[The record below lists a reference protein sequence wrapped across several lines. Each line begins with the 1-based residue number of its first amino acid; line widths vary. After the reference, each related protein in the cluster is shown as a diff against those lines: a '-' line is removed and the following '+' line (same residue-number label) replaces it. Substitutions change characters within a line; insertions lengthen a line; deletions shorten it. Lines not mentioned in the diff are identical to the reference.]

1 MGKDYLNRPV
11 EGHTLKE
18 YLMKIS
24 DDKLKL
30 FDNEGDLRSY
40 LKINGQSG
48 NAIEESV
55 NRWKNLN
62 TEDSVSQKTTM
73 VVTETDTTVET
84 K

>member
-1 MGKDYLNRPV
+1 
-11 EGHTLKE
+11 
-18 YLMKIS
+18 MKIS

-30 FDNEGDLRSY
+30 FDNEGDLRNY

-48 NAIEESV
+48 NAIEQSV
-55 NRWKNLN
+55 DRWKNLN
-62 TEDSVSQKTTM
+62 TEDSASQKTTM

>member
-1 MGKDYLNRPV
+1 
-11 EGHTLKE
+11 
-18 YLMKIS
+18 MKIS

-30 FDNEGDLRSY
+30 FDNEGDLRNY

-48 NAIEESV
+48 NAIDESV

-62 TEDSVSQKTTM
+62 TENSANEKTTM

>member
-1 MGKDYLNRPV
+1 
-11 EGHTLKE
+11 
-18 YLMKIS
+18 MKIS

-30 FDNEGDLRSY
+30 FDNEGDLRNY

-48 NAIEESV
+48 NAIDESV

-62 TEDSVSQKTTM
+62 TENSASEKTTM